1 MSVPQS
7 MVLEFP
13 AMLHGHP
20 GAIRRGVGV
29 QGKTW
34 AREYLEQ
41 GIFTAPGRMLQVP
54 PGELLEMQS
63 GILFDDVP
71 RWRIHMLG
79 SVFMSLSDGVPR
91 ELRPRMEET
100 FEAFCLKTPWGALY
114 HVVTPPP
121 PRSAA
126 RMASR
131 FAALLH
137 CWDAL
142 QGPRYAF
149 WPQRQDT
156 LEELVE
162 RLYRQTLEAWC
173 PGGPASVREHLARVV
188 ERMARATREACMQ
201 AVLRLMPVMVAADSE
216 FKHREAL
223 GDPGFL
229 HQRLRALA
237 EKDFEDFSSAYPYA
251 VTVQLADWDR
261 ELGQRET
268 PP

>member
-7 MVLEFP
+7 TVLEFP
-13 AMLHGHP
+13 AMFHGHP
-20 GAIRRGVGV
+20 DAIRRGVSA

-34 AREYLEQ
+34 AREYLEK
-41 GIFTAPGRMLQVP
+41 GVFTPPGRMLQVP
-54 PGELLEMQS
+54 PGELLEMHS
-63 GILFDDVP
+63 GVLFDNIP
-71 RWRIHMLG
+71 RWRIHMLN

-91 ELRPRMEET
+91 EERPRMEED
-100 FEAFCLKTPWGALY
+100 FEAFCLKTPWGILY
-114 HVVTPPP
+114 HAVTPPP

-131 FAALLH
+131 LAALLR
-137 CWDAL
+137 CWEVL

-162 RLYRQTLEAWC
+162 RLYRPTLEAWC
-173 PGGPASVREHLARVV
+173 PEGPASTREHLARVV
-188 ERMARATREACMQ
+188 ARMARATREECMQ
-201 AVLRLMPVMVAADSE
+201 AVLRLMPVLIAGDSE

-223 GDPGFL
+223 GDPDFL
-229 HQRLRALA
+229 HRRLRALA
-237 EKDFEDFSSAYPYA
+237 AQDFEDLSSAYPYA

-261 ELGQRET
+261 ELGGGSGA
-268 PP
+268 